1 MYGDVSPPLAHASRH
16 NKIPSVK
23 LLETVTGP
31 SDTGLVATDGH
42 GMGLMERA
50 MSNRTGAILIAAALL
65 CSNGPSQAQSQ
76 APSSG
81 NGVSNFL
88 GNIFSG
94 PKSGPAPAATPG
106 PDGGPPP
113 WSGEDGASGHPL
125 MTSSAIREAAANFQN
140 CVAAMWPDAA
150 RRNITQANFERFTAG
165 LAPDLRIM
173 DLMDSQPEFT
183 KSIWDYLD
191 ILVNDNRLAKGREVL
206 AKYKPQFDAVEKAYG
221 VDRYAIA
228 SIWGI

>member
-1 MYGDVSPPLAHASRH
+1 MYGDVSPPLAYASRH

-31 SDTGLVATDGH
+31 SGSGLVATDGH

-65 CSNGPSQAQSQ
+65 CSNGPSQAQS
-76 APSSG
+76 SG

-94 PKSGPAPAATPG
+94 PKSGPAPQAAPG

-125 MTSSAIREAAANFQN
+125 MTASAIREAAANFQN

-191 ILVNDNRLAKGREVL
+191 ILVNDNRLATGREIL
-206 AKYKPQFDAVEKAYG
+206 ANYNPQFDAAEKAYG
-221 VDRYAIA
+221 VARYIIA
-228 SIWGI
+228 SIWGIE

>member
-1 MYGDVSPPLAHASRH
+1 MYGGDVSPPLAYASRH

-42 GMGLMERA
+42 GMGLIERA

-65 CSNGPSQAQSQ
+65 CSNGPSKAQSQ

-94 PKSGPAPAATPG
+94 PKSAPGPQATPG

-113 WSGEDGASGHPL
+113 WS
-125 MTSSAIREAAANFQN
+125 
-140 CVAAMWPDAA
+140 
-150 RRNITQANFERFTAG
+150 
-165 LAPDLRIM
+165 
-173 DLMDSQPEFT
+173 
-183 KSIWDYLD
+183 
-191 ILVNDNRLAKGREVL
+191 
-206 AKYKPQFDAVEKAYG
+206 
-221 VDRYAIA
+221 
-228 SIWGI
+228 